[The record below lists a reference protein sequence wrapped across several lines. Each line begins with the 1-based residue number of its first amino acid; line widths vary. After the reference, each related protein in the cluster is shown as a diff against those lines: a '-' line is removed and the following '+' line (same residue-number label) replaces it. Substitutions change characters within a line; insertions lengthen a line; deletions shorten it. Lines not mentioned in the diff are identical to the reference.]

1 MNKYSKSRSQ
11 KILQFNF
18 EHLFIQNLNVM
29 KNSRLI
35 TLFALLL
42 MAGGIFVSCSTQSAE
57 KQIADQFMDFSDES
71 TSFEQIKN
79 AVKDRRIVI
88 LGEAG
93 HADGRTFEIKSKLI
107 EYLNANNEYDVVLE
121 GMGFLDG
128 AVLQGV
134 LPPLCIDSNYLD
146 VANAW
151 NPLWSQTKEASSLV
165 EAMCSGKVR
174 YWGMDCN
181 PSLSDYFLIPYL
193 LASSPNVSS
202 VLGGNAFDSLMAIHD
217 RMMGMDTT
225 LMHNELDYFD
235 SKMNQAQKALEE
247 ETDLEKKAI
256 LDMAIDNA
264 LAFSGQ
270 VRLGFTDWDAQNEGI
285 NIRDRQMAE
294 NVIWY
299 LNHFPERKVI
309 IWTANF
315 HGAKQIN
322 QIKYGKEPDPELY
335 NKYVLLGEHLEKT
348 FPKQVYSLAFT
359 SGGGT
364 EGYFYTNDSTA
375 IVPDSTSMEFQL
387 RQLGMEYGF
396 CDLSRKK
403 DWADMA
409 FNSTI
414 LGYDCKPGK
423 WAKIFDGIFYLKE
436 NYKAHEIDR

>member
-1 MNKYSKSRSQ
+1 MRTTR
-11 KILQFNF
+11 FC
-18 EHLFIQNLNVM
+18 
-29 KNSRLI
+29 
-35 TLFALLL
+35 TLLALL
-42 MAGGIFVSCSTQSAE
+42 MMVGGAFVSCGTQPAE
-57 KQIADQFMDFSDES
+57 KKLADQFMAFSDES
-71 TSFEQIKN
+71 ASFEPIK
-79 AVKDRRIVI
+79 AVVKDKSIVI

-93 HADGRTFEIKSKLI
+93 HADGRTFVIKSELI
-107 EYLNANNEYDVVLE
+107 EYLNADNEFDVVLE

-134 LPPLCIDSNYLD
+134 LPPLCINSNYLD

-151 NPLWSQTKEASSLV
+151 NALWSQTKEASSLV
-165 EAMCSGKVR
+165 NAMRSGKVR

-193 LASSPNVSS
+193 MASSPCVSS
-202 VLGGNAFDSLMAIHD
+202 VLVGNTFDSLMTIHD
-217 RMMGMDTT
+217 RIIGMDTT
-225 LMHNELDYFD
+225 LTHNELDYFD
-235 SKMNQAQKALEE
+235 AKMNQIRKALED

-270 VRLGFTDWDAQNEGI
+270 VRLGFTEWDAQNEGI

-299 LNHFPERKVI
+299 LNHFTEKKVI

-322 QIKYGKEPDPELY
+322 QINYGKEPDPDLY
-335 NKYVLLGEHLEKT
+335 NKYVLCGEHLEKA
-348 FPKQVYSLAFT
+348 FPGQVYSLAFT
-359 SGGGT
+359 SGGGS

-396 CDLSRKK
+396 CDLSQKK
-403 DWADMA
+403 DWADQV
-409 FNSTI
+409 FNSII

-423 WAKIFDGIFYLKE
+423 WAKAFDGIFYMKE
-436 NYKAHEIDR
+436 NHKAYEIDR

>member
-1 MNKYSKSRSQ
+1 
-11 KILQFNF
+11 
-18 EHLFIQNLNVM
+18 M

-107 EYLNANNEYDVVLE
+107 KYLNANNEYDVVLE

-235 SKMNQAQKALEE
+235 SKMNQVQKALEE

>member
-1 MNKYSKSRSQ
+1 
-11 KILQFNF
+11 
-18 EHLFIQNLNVM
+18 M
-29 KNSRLI
+29 KTIRFC
-35 TLFALLL
+35 TLLVLLM
-42 MAGGIFVSCSTQSAE
+42 MAGGAFVSCGTQPAE
-57 KQIADQFMDFSDES
+57 KKLADQFMAFSDES
-71 TSFEQIKN
+71 ASFEPIKA
-79 AVKDRRIVI
+79 AVKDKRIVI

-93 HADGRTFEIKSKLI
+93 HADGRTFEIKSELI
-107 EYLNANNEYDVVLE
+107 EYLNADNEFDVVLE

-151 NPLWSQTKEASSLV
+151 NALWSQTKEASSLV
-165 EAMCSGKVR
+165 EAMRSGKVR

-193 LASSPNVSS
+193 MASSPCVSS
-202 VLGGNAFDSLMAIHD
+202 VLGGNAFDSLMTIHD
-217 RMMGMDTT
+217 RIIGMDTT
-225 LMHNELDYFD
+225 LTHNELDYFD
-235 SKMNQAQKALEE
+235 AKMNQTRKALED

-270 VRLGFTDWDAQNEGI
+270 IRLGFTEWDAQNEGI

-315 HGAKQIN
+315 HGAKQIS
-322 QIKYGKEPDPELY
+322 QINYGKEPDPDLY
-335 NKYVLLGEHLEKT
+335 NKYVLCGEHLEKA
-348 FPKQVYSLAFT
+348 FPGQVYSLAFT
-359 SGGGT
+359 SGGGS

-387 RQLGMEYGF
+387 SQLGMEYGF
-396 CDLSRKK
+396 CDLSQKK
-403 DWADMA
+403 DWADQV
-409 FNSTI
+409 FNSII

-423 WAKIFDGIFYLKE
+423 WAKAFDGIFYMKE
-436 NYKAHEIDR
+436 NHKAYEIER

>member
-1 MNKYSKSRSQ
+1 
-11 KILQFNF
+11 
-18 EHLFIQNLNVM
+18 M
-29 KNSRLI
+29 KNIRLY
-35 TLFALLL
+35 TLLVLLL
-42 MAGGIFVSCSTQSAE
+42 MAGGIFVSCSTQPTE
-57 KQIADQFMDFSDES
+57 KQIADQFMNFSDES

-79 AVKDRRIVI
+79 AVKDKRIVI

-93 HADGRTFEIKSKLI
+93 HADGRTFEIKPELI
-107 EYLNANNEYDVVLE
+107 EYLNADNEYDVILE

-134 LPPLCIDSNYLD
+134 LPSLCIDSLYLD

-151 NPLWSQTKEASSLV
+151 YGLWSQTKEAAPLV
-165 EAMCSGKVR
+165 EAMRNGKVR

-181 PSLSDYFLIPYL
+181 PSLGDYFLIPYL
-193 LASSPNVSS
+193 LASSPSVSS
-202 VLGGNAFDSLMAIHD
+202 VLGGSAFDSLMAIHD

-225 LMHNELDYFD
+225 LTHNELDYFD
-235 SKMNQAQKALEE
+235 SKMSQAQKALEE

-309 IWTANF
+309 IWAANF
-315 HGAKQIN
+315 HGAKKIDQIE
-322 QIKYGKEPDPELY
+322 YGKEPEPDLY
-335 NKYVLLGEHLEKT
+335 KKFVLLGEHLEDA
-348 FPKQVYSLAFT
+348 FPGQVYSLAFT
-359 SGGGT
+359 SGGGST
-364 EGYFYTNDSTA
+364 GFFYANDSTA

-387 RQLGMEYGF
+387 SQRGMEYGF
-396 CDLSRKK
+396 CDLSQRI
-403 DWADMA
+403 DWTDMV
-409 FNSTI
+409 FNSI
-414 LGYDCKPGK
+414 IFGDCKLGN
-423 WAKIFDGIFYLKE
+423 WARVFDGIFYMKE
-436 NYKAHEIDR
+436 NHKTHSVQE

>member
-1 MNKYSKSRSQ
+1 
-11 KILQFNF
+11 
-18 EHLFIQNLNVM
+18 M
-29 KNSRLI
+29 KNIRLY
-35 TLFALLL
+35 TLLALLL
-42 MAGGIFVSCSTQSAE
+42 MAGGIFVSCSQPAE
-57 KQIADQFMDFSDES
+57 KQIADLFMDFSDES

-79 AVKDRRIVI
+79 AVKDKRIVI
-88 LGEAG
+88 FGEAG
-93 HADGRTFEIKSKLI
+93 HADGRTFEIKSELI
-107 EYLNANNEYDVVLE
+107 EYLNADNEYDVILE

-165 EAMCSGKVR
+165 EAMRSGKVR

-193 LASSPNVSS
+193 MASSPSVSS
-202 VLGGNAFDSLMAIHD
+202 VFGECVFDSLMPIHD
-217 RMMGMDTT
+217 RMMSMDTT
-225 LMHNELDYFD
+225 LTHKELDYFD
-235 SKMNQAQKALEE
+235 SKMNQARKALEE

-270 VRLGFTDWDAQNEGI
+270 VRLGFTEWDAQNEGI

-294 NVIWY
+294 NVTWY

-309 IWTANF
+309 LWTANF
-315 HGAKQIN
+315 HGAKHIN
-322 QIKYGKEPDPELY
+322 QINYGKEPDPDLY
-335 NKYVLLGEHLEKT
+335 NKYVLCGEHLEKA
-348 FPKQVYSLAFT
+348 FPKQLYSLAFT
-359 SGGGT
+359 SGGGS
-364 EGYFYTNDSTA
+364 EGYFYATDSTA

-387 RQLGMEYGF
+387 NQRGMEYGF
-396 CDLSRKK
+396 CDLSQRK
-403 DWADMA
+403 DWTDMV
-409 FNSTI
+409 FNSII

-423 WAKIFDGIFYLKE
+423 WAQVFDGVFYLKE
-436 NYKAHEIDR
+436 NHKAHLVQE

>member
-1 MNKYSKSRSQ
+1 MKTTR
-11 KILQFNF
+11 IL
-18 EHLFIQNLNVM
+18 
-29 KNSRLI
+29 
-35 TLFALLL
+35 TLLAFLL
-42 MAGGIFVSCSTQSAE
+42 MAGVVFISCGIQPDE
-57 KQIADQFMDFSDES
+57 KKLADQFMAFSDEEA
-71 TSFEQIKN
+71 SFAPIKA
-79 AVKDRRIVI
+79 AVKDKRIVI

-93 HADGRTFEIKSKLI
+93 HADGRTFEIKSELI

-128 AVLQGV
+128 AVLQDV
-134 LPPLCIDSNYLD
+134 LSPLCIDSNYLD

-151 NPLWSQTKEASSLV
+151 NALWSQTKEASSLV
-165 EAMCSGKVR
+165 EAMRSGKVR
-174 YWGMDCN
+174 YWGMDCQ
-181 PSLSDYFLIPYL
+181 PSLSDYFFIPYL
-193 LASSPNVSS
+193 LASSPCVSS
-202 VLGGNAFDSLMAIHD
+202 MLVGNTFDSLMAIHD
-217 RMMGMDTT
+217 RIIGMDTT
-225 LMHNELDYFD
+225 LTHNELDYFD
-235 SKMNQAQKALEE
+235 AKMNQTRKALED

-270 VRLGFTDWDAQNEGI
+270 IRLGFTEWDAQNEGI

-322 QIKYGKEPDPELY
+322 QINYGKEPDPDLY
-335 NKYVLLGEHLEKT
+335 NKYVLCGEHLEKA
-348 FPKQVYSLAFT
+348 FPGQVYSLAFT
-359 SGGGT
+359 SGGGS

-396 CDLSRKK
+396 CDLSQKK
-403 DWADMA
+403 DWADQV
-409 FNSTI
+409 FNSII

-423 WAKIFDGIFYLKE
+423 WAKAFDGIFYMKE
-436 NYKAHEIDR
+436 NHKTYEIER

>member
-1 MNKYSKSRSQ
+1 M
-11 KILQFNF
+11 KIIRF
-18 EHLFIQNLNVM
+18 H
-29 KNSRLI
+29 
-35 TLFALLL
+35 TLLVLLL
-42 MAGGIFVSCSTQSAE
+42 MAGGAFVSCGTQPAE
-57 KQIADQFMDFSDES
+57 KKLADQFMAFSDES
-71 TSFEQIKN
+71 ASFEPIKA
-79 AVKDRRIVI
+79 AVKDMRIVI
-88 LGEAG
+88 LGEVG
-93 HADGRTFEIKSKLI
+93 HADGRTFEIKSELI
-107 EYLNANNEYDVVLE
+107 EYLNADNEYDVVLE

-151 NPLWSQTKEASSLV
+151 YALWSQTKEASSLV
-165 EAMCSGKVR
+165 NAMRSGKVR
-174 YWGMDCN
+174 YWGMDCQ

-193 LASSPNVSS
+193 MASSPCVSNV
-202 VLGGNAFDSLMAIHD
+202 LAGNAFDSLMAIHD
-217 RMMGMDTT
+217 RIIGMDTT
-225 LMHNELDYFD
+225 LTHNELDYFD
-235 SKMNQAQKALEE
+235 AKMNQIREALED

-256 LDMAIDNA
+256 LDMAIDNV

-270 VRLGFTDWDAQNEGI
+270 VRLGFTEWDAQNEGI

-315 HGAKQIN
+315 HGAKQIS
-322 QIKYGKEPDPELY
+322 QIKYGKEPDPDLY
-335 NKYVLLGEHLEKT
+335 NKYVLCGEHLEKA
-348 FPKQVYSLAFT
+348 FPGQVYSLAFT
-359 SGGGT
+359 SGGGS

-396 CDLSRKK
+396 CDLSQKK

-423 WAKIFDGIFYLKE
+423 WAKAFDGIFYMKE
-436 NYKAHEIDR
+436 NHKAYEIER

>member
-1 MNKYSKSRSQ
+1 
-11 KILQFNF
+11 
-18 EHLFIQNLNVM
+18 M